1 MSITGARSEVLF
13 LRPEPTFS
21 HVRLR
26 EISSTDRTSS
36 PLAAPGRA
44 GLRFASVRHCRR
56 LCCPIIRRASLLCLL
71 ILGEVAAPLGLGW
84 CFRYTKSYVLAAWLS
99 LLPYSLKCLEVEF
112 SEVCIQHLAYPRLV
126 RPRELTKGA
135 AVSSTNGHGPKRA
148 ILYARVSGEEQ
159 VKKGYSL
166 ADQLDALRD
175 WCSTNDYEIID
186 EVQDRGFSGA
196 YLERPG
202 LDRIRE
208 MVAGGDVDAVV
219 VLFRDR
225 IARGVY
231 AQLLSEEFRESGAR
245 LVALNSRGDDSP
257 DGELG
262 DNILDVIA
270 AWERKKIFALGHLHP
285 PFREQSD
292 SALLR

>member
-1 MSITGARSEVLF
+1 M
-13 LRPEPTFS
+13 P
-21 HVRLR
+21 
-26 EISSTDRTSS
+26 
-36 PLAAPGRA
+36 
-44 GLRFASVRHCRR
+44 
-56 LCCPIIRRASLLCLL
+56 
-71 ILGEVAAPLGLGW
+71 
-84 CFRYTKSYVLAAWLS
+84 
-99 LLPYSLKCLEVEF
+99 
-112 SEVCIQHLAYPRLV
+112 
-126 RPRELTKGA
+126 
-135 AVSSTNGHGPKRA
+135 STNGHEPKRA

-231 AQLLSEEFRESGAR
+231 AQRLSEEFRES
-245 LVALNSRGDDSP
+245 
-257 DGELG
+257 
-262 DNILDVIA
+262 
-270 AWERKKIFALGHLHP
+270 
-285 PFREQSD
+285 
-292 SALLR
+292 

>member
-1 MSITGARSEVLF
+1 VLPHNTPRFSSVPADPRGGCRPPRARLVLQIHKV
-13 LRPEPTFS
+13 LRS
-21 HVRLR
+21 GG
-26 EISSTDRTSS
+26 
-36 PLAAPGRA
+36 LA
-44 GLRFASVRHCRR
+44 
-56 LCCPIIRRASLLCLL
+56 LL
-71 ILGEVAAPLGLGW
+71 IALFTEV
-84 CFRYTKSYVLAAWLS
+84 
-99 LLPYSLKCLEVEF
+99 
-112 SEVCIQHLAYPRLV
+112 V
-126 RPRELTKGA
+126 RPRQLTKGA

-208 MVAGGDVDAVV
+208 MVAGGEVDAVV

-231 AQLLSEEFRESGAR
+231 AQRLSEEFRESGAR